1 PNKFS
6 FPPTAYSPSIAS
18 PKINHHKARK
28 PQKAATPR
36 SPSNPHNTCYLEA
49 IVNTIGGT
57 PLSFVFR
64 QRYEK
69 ARGKYK
75 KVEDG
80 EGNCSVGANSKG
92 SNTPFTEAIHS
103 WAQGERTSLFSLY
116 QLLPSILANND
127 QQDVNEVWRYIKHEV
142 EKETAEALGFTL
154 TIQTK
159 IVCSSPTCCYANDNH
174 ITPDDML
181 MLVPPNT
188 PQQTL
193 DTFGQ
198 DYQIPGSKCDLCGC
212 TLQRTEGITKY
223 PPYIYMGIKRNLSNA
238 RNPYGC
244 SPEPT
249 LTTNDGSLYELIAVI
264 THVGSH
270 QSGHYSAHTTD
281 STGKWTTY
289 DNITRT
295 TTNLP
300 FRYEDTT
307 AFIYMKTQTPHPLPP
322 ATPNNSSKA
331 NPTTTNSSSDHV
343 NSTTAETTS
352 EKSKNSLLTNDIA
365 DLPLEPCPHCGLLGN
380 KTQKGHFTSASQRTA
395 HIYRCAATMQREADR
410 DSSTEENDSSSS
422 TTSSPSPTPPLSPCP
437 YCKQP
442 GNAREGGKPFTSQK
456 QRQDHIYRCKQKNI
470 DLETASSITETTVD
484 EGDVPTSF
492 TCPGCGATT
501 SKNGERFATKQ
512 ALGGHMGKCKA
523 YISLKKRK

>member
-1 PNKFS
+1 
-6 FPPTAYSPSIAS
+6 
-18 PKINHHKARK
+18 
-28 PQKAATPR
+28 
-36 SPSNPHNTCYLEA
+36 
-49 IVNTIGGT
+49 
-57 PLSFVFR
+57 
-64 QRYEK
+64 
-69 ARGKYK
+69 
-75 KVEDG
+75 
-80 EGNCSVGANSKG
+80 
-92 SNTPFTEAIHS
+92 
-103 WAQGERTSLFSLY
+103 
-116 QLLPSILANND
+116 
-127 QQDVNEVWRYIKHEV
+127 
-142 EKETAEALGFTL
+142 
-154 TIQTK
+154 
-159 IVCSSPTCCYANDNH
+159 
-174 ITPDDML
+174 

-198 DYQIPGSKCDLCGC
+198 VYQIPGSKCDLCGC

-322 ATPNNSSKA
+322 ATTPAK
-331 NPTTTNSSSDHV
+331 
-343 NSTTAETTS
+343 
-352 EKSKNSLLTNDIA
+352 LT
-365 DLPLEPCPHCGLLGN
+365 PH
-380 KTQKGHFTSASQRTA
+380 
-395 HIYRCAATMQREADR
+395 EADR

-501 SKNGERFATKQ
+501 SKNGERFTTKQ